1 MTTKQEIIN
10 KVNTIENSAFLD
22 EILNL
27 IRIESEFEEIY
38 ALTDEEKNAVNE
50 GLKDLDE
57 GRSYSNKDSKKM
69 VSKWLKEQ
77 LSGL

>member
-10 KVNTIENSAFLD
+10 KVNTIENPAFLD

-77 LSGL
+77 SSGL

>member
-10 KVNTIENSAFLD
+10 KVNTIENPAFLD

-57 GRSYSNKDSKKM
+57 GRSYSNKDSKKV

-77 LSGL
+77 SSGL